1 MGMKTLGERRRSKQI
16 SFYEIPSVKE
26 RITEAAIR
34 AGLRDSDW
42 LRQVVRDAL
51 AVSERKVQKEQ
62 ERERRAENAV

>member
-42 LRQVVRDAL
+42 LRQVVRAAL
-51 AVSERKVQKEQ
+51 EASERKARKEQ
-62 ERERRAENAV
+62 ESAHSTANAV

>member
-1 MGMKTLGERRRSKQI
+1 MGMKALGDRRRSKQV
-16 SFYEIPSVKE
+16 SFYEIPGVKE

-51 AVSERKVQKEQ
+51 EVSERKAEKERA
-62 ERERRAENAV
+62 RERSAVT

>member
-1 MGMKTLGERRRSKQI
+1 MGMRTLGARRRSKQI

-51 AVSERKVQKEQ
+51 EVSERKAEKERA
-62 ERERRAENAV
+62 RERSAVT